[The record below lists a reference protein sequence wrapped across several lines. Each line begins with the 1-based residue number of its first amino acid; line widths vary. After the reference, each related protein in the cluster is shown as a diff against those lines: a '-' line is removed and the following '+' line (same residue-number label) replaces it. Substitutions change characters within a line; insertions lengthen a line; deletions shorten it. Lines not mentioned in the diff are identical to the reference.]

1 MRLKYQRNCMRFAV
15 PKLFVVHRTIVSN
28 HTANDCK
35 NDFLCLKHYVFVY
48 IVDSD
53 LCQREYFSK
62 LSNTRTPVIL
72 LFSRVYTELR
82 SRVSCRSYRTGT
94 NWMLSGHNHQPTKP
108 RARGY
113 LGNDYRNEKR
123 ILRRVFCYQTR
134 GIARNISSLTS
145 K

>member
-1 MRLKYQRNCMRFAV
+1 MPCEASCRAPNLI
-15 PKLFVVHRTIVSN
+15 IVSN

-72 LFSRVYTELR
+72 LFSRVYSFGLVF
-82 SRVSCRSYRTGT
+82 RVEVT
-94 NWMLSGHNHQPTKP
+94 N
-108 RARGY
+108 
-113 LGNDYRNEKR
+113 RNELGSQWAQSPANKAAGSG
-123 ILRRVFCYQTR
+123 
-134 GIARNISSLTS
+134 GI
-145 K
+145 